1 MLVTC
6 CLLCVACCLLLV
18 ACWWMPAVCCWL
30 FGACC
35 ALFVCCPILSAGEGV
50 IVDDPCCCTVDSP
63 PGSLGQFLL
72 LLILVCH
79 QDNCAAPLPSSSL
92 QVLHL
97 GPVLQCLQVP
107 PVLLCQ
113 ALLLLLPA
121 PLGMPSLAV
130 CVQPRQG
137 DLVLL
142 PEPRLAP
149 VCTPCHHPGVECSV
163 GSSWR
168 KRKHLSSSRSHSRR
182 RSNSRNKSLS

>member
-92 QVLHL
+92 HPSQAAACKSSTSGQSSSAFRSLLCFSARLSSFSSLHL
-97 GPVLQCLQVP
+97 LACPALQS
-107 PVLLCQ
+107 
-113 ALLLLLPA
+113 ASSPA
-121 PLGMPSLAV
+121 KEILYSFQNPGWPLFAHLVIILGWNAV
-130 CVQPRQG
+130 SAAAGER
-137 DLVLL
+137 
-142 PEPRLAP
+142 
-149 VCTPCHHPGVECSV
+149 
-163 GSSWR
+163 GST
-168 KRKHLSSSRSHSRR
+168 
-182 RSNSRNKSLS
+182 